1 MFTRRLQ
8 DFHPFEAHDN
18 RPTSYAESEM
28 SAQHPIK
35 VHEHVAKRVH
45 VLLQRAGVPYEM
57 EQQVCSSCSRVLDEK
72 PVKRAAA

>member
-1 MFTRRLQ
+1 MQ

-18 RPTSYAESEM
+18 RPESYIESEM
-28 SAQHPIK
+28 SAQHPVN

-57 EQQVCSSCSRVLDEK
+57 EQQVCTSCSRVLDEK

>member
-1 MFTRRLQ
+1 MQ
-8 DFHPFEAHDN
+8 DFHPFEAHVN
-18 RPTSYAESEM
+18 RSQSYSESQKM
-28 SAQHPIK
+28 SAQHPVK

-57 EQQVCSSCSRVLDEK
+57 EQQVCTSCSRVLDEK